1 MSGPAVRFSAHRRN
15 VKFSKGT
22 TIRRELEQTL
32 SGPVKQ
38 ELVKRFNE
46 VVANWTNKPRFYG
59 RRTSRVGSIS
69 MLVHPG
75 GNAKAVEIY
84 GYVTFGTRPH
94 RIEGA
99 PLLFFPGGPYTPKTT
114 AGGGYGGPGIA
125 PGPTVAARVV
135 QHPGTEPRDFE
146 AKIAKEYQPEFERVM
161 AAAFRRALE

>member
-1 MSGPAVRFSAHRRN
+1 MANPAIRFTAHRRHE
-15 VKFSKGT
+15 KFSKSSV
-22 TIRRELEQTL
+22 IRREIDQAL

-38 ELVKRFNE
+38 EMVKRFNE
-46 VVANWTNKPRFYG
+46 VVANWTNKPRFFG
-59 RRTSRVGSIS
+59 RRTNRVDSIS
-69 MLVHPG
+69 LLVHPG

-84 GYVTFGTRPH
+84 GYVTLGTPPH

-99 PLLFFPGGPYTPKTT
+99 PLLFFPGGSYQPKTT

-146 AKIAKEYQPEFERVM
+146 AKIAKEYQPEFERTM